1 MISKW
6 QWLLAQLT
14 RTLWVRAS
22 LYALLAVVAALLSIL
37 VQRLLPGPLPV
48 TIGADAVERILDIL
62 ASSMLAV
69 TTFSLSVM
77 VAAYSAATA
86 NATPRATRLLM
97 QDTTT
102 QNVLGTFIGAFLFSL
117 VGLIALSTEAYD
129 ENGRVVLFAVT
140 LLVIVL
146 IVVTILRWIEH
157 LSRFGRVGDTTA
169 RVEAVTRMAL
179 ADRIAN
185 ACLGARLLDPQRLP
199 SSARP
204 LYPCYALYLQ
214 HLDVG
219 ALADCAQEHS
229 LRLYVVVQPGCFV
242 HPAAPVLWFEGD
254 ADETVQSQLLDAFT
268 LGDMRSFDQDPRFG
282 LSVLSEIASRALS
295 PAVNDP
301 GTAIDI
307 LGRGVRLLSAWVDH
321 CEPQPDEARYPQVW
335 LVTLALDDLFD
346 DLFGPI
352 ARDGAARIDVQL
364 RLLKSL
370 QALAAQDERFVAPA
384 RRLAHEARSLADQ
397 LMPLAVDRER
407 LGAEVERLEAGQD
420 VLRRQL

>member
-22 LYALLAVVAALLSIL
+22 LYALLAVAAALLAIL
-37 VQRLLPGPLPV
+37 AQQLLPDPLPV
-48 TIGADAVERILDIL
+48 TVGADAVDRILDIL

-140 LLVIVL
+140 LLVIAL

-169 RVEAVTRMAL
+169 RVEDATRNAL
-179 ADRIAN
+179 ADRITN
-185 ACLGARLLDPQRLP
+185 ACLGARRLDPERLP
-199 SSARP
+199 SHARP
-204 LYPCYALYLQ
+204 LYPRDALYVQ

-219 ALADCAQEHS
+219 ALAACAEQEDLH
-229 LRLYVVVQPGCFV
+229 LHVVVQPGCFV

-254 ADETVQSQLLDAFT
+254 ADEAVRSRLLDAFT

-307 LGRGVRLLSAWVDH
+307 LGRGVRLLSAWVEY
-321 CEPQPDEARYPQVW
+321 CEPQADEVRYPRVW

-370 QALAAQDERFVAPA
+370 EALAARDERFVAPA
-384 RRLAHEARSLADQ
+384 RRLAQEALALADQ
-397 LMPLAVDRER
+397 CMLLAADRQR
-407 LGAEVERLEAGQD
+407 LGVAV
-420 VLRRQL
+420 RQLLGD

>member
-1 MISKW
+1 MQVRMISKW

-22 LYALLAVVAALLSIL
+22 LYAVLAVAAALLAIV
-37 VQRLLPGPLPV
+37 VQQLLPGPLPV
-48 TIGADAVERILDIL
+48 TVGADAVDRILDIL

-77 VAAYSAATA
+77 VAAYGAATA
-86 NATPRATRLLM
+86 NVTPRATRLLM

-117 VGLIALSTEAYD
+117 VGLVALSTDAYD
-129 ENGRVVLFAVT
+129 ENGRVLLFAVT
-140 LLVIVL
+140 LVVIVL

-169 RVEAVTRMAL
+169 RVEQVTACAL
-179 ADRIAN
+179 EDRVAN
-185 ACLGARLLDPQRLP
+185 PCLGARRLDPEALP
-199 SSARP
+199 AQAQA
-204 LYPCYALYLQ
+204 LYPQDTQYLQ

-219 ALADCAQEHS
+219 ALQDYAQAHD

-242 HPAAPVLWFEGD
+242 HPASPLLWFEGA
-254 ADETVQSQLLDAFT
+254 ADEDVQTHLRACFT

-307 LGRGVRLLSAWVDH
+307 LGRGVRLLSAWVRYR
-321 CEPQPDEARYPQVW
+321 EPQSDEVRYPRVW
-335 LVTLALDDLFD
+335 LIALALDDLFD

-352 ARDGAARIDVQL
+352 VRDGAGRIDVQL

-370 QALAAQDERFVAPA
+370 QALAARDSRLVAPA
-384 RRLAHEARSLADQ
+384 QRLARQAHVLAEDQ
-397 LMPLAVDRER
+397 LPLAVDRQRVE
-407 LGAEVERLEAGQD
+407 AEVMRLLA
-420 VLRRQL
+420 L

>member
-22 LYALLAVVAALLSIL
+22 LYALLAVVAALLAIV
-37 VQRLLPGPLPV
+37 VQQLLSEPLPV
-48 TIGADAVERILDIL
+48 TVGADAVDRILDIL

-117 VGLIALSTEAYD
+117 VGLIALSTDAYD
-129 ENGRVVLFAVT
+129 ENGRVLLFAVT

-157 LSRFGRVGDTTA
+157 LSRFGRVGDTSA
-169 RVEAVTRMAL
+169 RVEDATRNAL

-185 ACLGARLLDPQRLP
+185 ACLGARLLDPEQIP
-199 SSARP
+199 ATATA
-204 LYPCYALYLQ
+204 LYPRDALYVQ

-219 ALADCAQEHS
+219 ALAACAEQED
-229 LRLYVVVQPGCFV
+229 LQVYVVVQPGCFV
-242 HPAAPVLWFEGD
+242 HPAAPVLWFAGD
-254 ADETVQSQLLDAFT
+254 ADTAVQERLLGAFT
-268 LGDMRSFDQDPRFG
+268 LGGMRSFDQDPRFG

-307 LGRGVRLLSAWVDH
+307 LGRGVRLLSAWVDY
-321 CEPQPDEARYPQVW
+321 CEPQPDEVRYPRVW

-370 QALAAQDERFVAPA
+370 HALAARDARFVAPA
-384 RRLAHEARSLADQ
+384 RRLAKEALA
-397 LMPLAVDRER
+397 LAEQAMVLDSDRQR
-407 LGAEVERLEAGQD
+407 LQVAAARLDA
-420 VLRRQL
+420 L

>member
-146 IVVTILRWIEH
+146 I
-157 LSRFGRVGDTTA
+157 
-169 RVEAVTRMAL
+169 
-179 ADRIAN
+179 
-185 ACLGARLLDPQRLP
+185 
-199 SSARP
+199 
-204 LYPCYALYLQ
+204 
-214 HLDVG
+214 
-219 ALADCAQEHS
+219 
-229 LRLYVVVQPGCFV
+229 
-242 HPAAPVLWFEGD
+242 
-254 ADETVQSQLLDAFT
+254 
-268 LGDMRSFDQDPRFG
+268 MRSALHSRRG
-282 LSVLSEIASRALS
+282 SV
-295 PAVNDP
+295 
-301 GTAIDI
+301 TWK
-307 LGRGVRLLSAWVDH
+307 GRTYQ
-321 CEPQPDEARYPQVW
+321 PQKEQ
-335 LVTLALDDLFD
+335 
-346 DLFGPI
+346 
-352 ARDGAARIDVQL
+352 
-364 RLLKSL
+364 S
-370 QALAAQDERFVAPA
+370 
-384 RRLAHEARSLADQ
+384 
-397 LMPLAVDRER
+397 
-407 LGAEVERLEAGQD
+407 
-420 VLRRQL
+420 